1 MGMSRYASIVMAN
14 DVIVLTVI
22 DILDL
27 VGPRIRIATAQR
39 LDRGYR

>member
-1 MGMSRYASIVMAN
+1 MHSIMIAN
-14 DVIVLTVI
+14 DVIVLMVI

-27 VGPRIRIATAQR
+27 VCPRIRIATAQR